1 MDKERLRAEQDILER
16 KMPENSYRFMD
27 LDTTKPYLV
36 LAVKTNRGNVYT
48 LRIELDE
55 FPNNVPKM
63 YVKNKIML
71 KSGQPIPENDDFCNT
86 LNHKDGMIGIR
97 HYAQNSWTSMI
108 SLYRVYLRGM
118 MWLENYDN
126 YMFNNSFVYA

>member
-1 MDKERLRAEQDILER
+1 MDKERLKVEQDILER

-36 LAVKTNRGNVYT
+36 LAAKTNRGNVYT

-55 FPNNVPKM
+55 FPNNVPEL
-63 YVKNKIML
+63 YVKSKIIL
-71 KSGQPIPENDDFCNT
+71 KSGQSIPENDEFWNT
-86 LNHKDGMIGIR
+86 LYHKDGMIGIR
-97 HYAQNSWTSMI
+97 HYGQNSWTPMV
-108 SLYRVYLRGM
+108 SLYNVYLRGK

-126 YMFNNSFVYA
+126 YMYNNSFVYA

>member
-16 KMPENSYRFMD
+16 KMPKNSYRFMD
-27 LDTTKPYLV
+27 MDTNKPYLV
-36 LAVKTNRGNVYT
+36 LAAKTNRGIIYT

-55 FPNNVPKM
+55 FPKNVPEM

-71 KSGQPIPENDDFCNT
+71 KSGQLIPENDETLKT
-86 LNHKDGMIGIR
+86 LNHKDGMTGIR
-97 HYAQNSWTSMI
+97 HYGQDAWTPMVC
-108 SLYRVYLRGM
+108 LYRVYLQGV

-126 YMFNNSFVYA
+126 YLYG